1 MLWRVFAIRSAKRAA
16 QERADPL
23 HVPQQTCL
31 NLSGCDP
38 IPYGIRSESQ
48 VHWAT
53 PATVLLWQPHVR
65 VNQLEI
71 SCILF
76 ARLPSYVTNAQ
87 KPRSDRRDAMS
98 SLPSMSD
105 AKLHPALHGRALH
118 VSTSRPAA
126 PSARGADNNE
136 SELIRRVKEGDVEA
150 FHNLVRPYERAIFL
164 AALSLVRNEA
174 DAEDVAQE
182 AILKAFKNLSSFRQE
197 AKFSTWVIQIAINE
211 AKMKLRKDRR
221 HLYESLDEGQQNDE
235 GDYVPKD
242 FAEWREIPL
251 EALEQSELRRALVK
265 ALDSLPEKYR
275 TVLIL
280 RDVQQL
286 SINETAQVLGLSDA
300 NVKTRLCRARLQMR
314 DALAPGFDGAW
325 SRGREYEKVR
335 AF

>member
-1 MLWRVFAIRSAKRAA
+1 
-16 QERADPL
+16 
-23 HVPQQTCL
+23 
-31 NLSGCDP
+31 
-38 IPYGIRSESQ
+38 
-48 VHWAT
+48 
-53 PATVLLWQPHVR
+53 
-65 VNQLEI
+65 
-71 SCILF
+71 
-76 ARLPSYVTNAQ
+76 
-87 KPRSDRRDAMS
+87 
-98 SLPSMSD
+98 
-105 AKLHPALHGRALH
+105 H
-118 VSTSRPAA
+118 VSISRPAA
-126 PSARGADNNE
+126 PRVRGADNNE
-136 SELIRRVKEGDVEA
+136 SELIRRVREEDVEA

-182 AILKAFKNLSSFRQE
+182 AVLKAFKSLSRFREE
-197 AKFSTWVIQIAINE
+197 AKFSTWLIQITINE

-221 HLYESLDEGQQNDE
+221 HLYESLDDGIQNDE

-242 FAEWREIPL
+242 FADWREIPS
-251 EALEQSELRRALVK
+251 EALEQSKLRQALAK

-286 SINETAQVLGLSDA
+286 SIKETAEALGLSEA

-335 AF
+335 PF